1 MAWRNLSKGQ
11 SADRILKLWKSCVYD
26 YRPSNMQLLKFWLF
40 NFSNLQTTFVKD
52 FRKKNPGFKIYVG
65 STDKG
70 LPIQQYLWS
79 EISRQW
85 NNSILI
91 FFFLICTE
99 ERFASYILSNEGN
112 IKALILLIVLKFI
125 AVGCFNGTECFT
137 GRLFLNYGPLNILF
151 HFFWYLI
158 FSVFHETFVKQLMKM
173 LRFSISNF
181 RNLSHDVVY
190 YGKLGCLTLCYWNG
204 GSLNI
209 R

>member
-1 MAWRNLSKGQ
+1 MAWHNLTKGQ

-40 NFSNLQTTFVKD
+40 NFSNLQTTFIKD

-91 FFFLICTE
+91 FFFFK
-99 ERFASYILSNEGN
+99 FARKSVLLLTFCQMRGILKPWFCWYFWN
-112 IKALILLIVLKFI
+112 LLLWVVLMELNVSQ
-125 AVGCFNGTECFT
+125 VGCF
-137 GRLFLNYGPLNILF
+137 
-151 HFFWYLI
+151 
-158 FSVFHETFVKQLMKM
+158 
-173 LRFSISNF
+173 
-181 RNLSHDVVY
+181 
-190 YGKLGCLTLCYWNG
+190 
-204 GSLNI
+204 
-209 R
+209 